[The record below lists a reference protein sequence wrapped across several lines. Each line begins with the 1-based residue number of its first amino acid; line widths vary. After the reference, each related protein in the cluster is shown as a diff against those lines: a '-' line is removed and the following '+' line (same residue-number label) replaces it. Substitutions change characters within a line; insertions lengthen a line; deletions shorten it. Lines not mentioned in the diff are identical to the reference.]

1 MGKKV
6 MTVTGEIDA
15 GTLGFTDIHEH
26 ILIDAS
32 FYAKRDLAALKAA
45 GAPIPDTSY
54 TLENMADQKQGI
66 FALSAENFSCLD
78 YNEALFELKK
88 YKELGGE
95 SMVEVTPFGLR
106 VDIRQTKRLSEES
119 GIKIITA
126 TGVYAEGAWK
136 EWEDLSVDELSKKFI
151 EEITVG
157 IEGTDIKA
165 GIIKAAGNAMTELEK
180 KAIKAGAKAQKATG
194 RPMAI
199 HTGAMLCLDDTLEM
213 VRIALSED
221 IEPDKLIMCH
231 MDQNL
236 PKSNKIVDYINDFDN
251 TMKLNLDQLKRIMD
265 QGVNISFDCF
275 GCNYNLE
282 KMGIFVAN
290 DYDRLRALISLI
302 KDGYGDKIMLGS
314 DVFLQSGHV
323 KQGGC
328 GYTRLHKFAIPTMQA
343 AGVSDSDIEK
353 LTILNPARYLGV

>member
-1 MGKKV
+1 MRKKV
-6 MTVTGEIDA
+6 MTVTGEVDV

-45 GAPIPDTSY
+45 GEEIPDVSY
-54 TLENMADQKQGI
+54 TLENMADLKQGI
-66 FALSAENFSCLD
+66 FALSEESFSCLD
-78 YNEALFELKK
+78 YDEALFELKK

-95 SMVEVTPFGLR
+95 TMVEVTPFGLR
-106 VDIRQTKRLSEES
+106 LDIRQTKRLSQES
-119 GIKIITA
+119 GVKIVTA

-136 EWEDLSVDELSKKFI
+136 EWEYLSVDELSKKFE

-157 IEGTDIKA
+157 IDGTDIKA

-180 KAIKAGAKAQKATG
+180 KAIKAGARASVTTG
-194 RPMAI
+194 RPMAV
-199 HTGAMLCLDDTLEM
+199 HTGAMLGLDDTLAM
-213 VRIALSED
+213 VEIALAEGMT
-221 IEPDKLIMCH
+221 PDKLIMCH

-236 PKSNKIVDYINDFDN
+236 PRSNKIIDYINDFDN
-251 TMKLNLDQLKRIMD
+251 TMKLNLDQLKKIMD

-290 DYDRLRALISLI
+290 DYDRIRALISLI

-314 DVFLQSGHV
+314 DVFLQSSHV

-343 AGVSDSDIEK
+343 AGVSNSDIEK
-353 LTILNPARYLGV
+353 LTLLNPARYLGV